1 MMEIIDCSSEAH
13 IITYFIY
20 SLSTCFNASLKLQKY
35 TDNET
40 HCVHSVSATSHTK
53 MENLLFLASFN
64 PHSPLKF
71 SPTYVCGISGNFS
84 ARIQNKLEH
93 EQSSAASLVFVI
105 MAPLVVLAGNKWS
118 FFLSFTCI
126 NKFFFL
132 LEKHILE
139 SIYVSANTT
148 RKI

>member
-1 MMEIIDCSSEAH
+1 MEIIDCSSEAH

-40 HCVHSVSATSHTK
+40 HYVHSVSATSHTK

-84 ARIQNKLEH
+84 TRIQNKLEH
-93 EQSSAASLVFVI
+93 EQSSAASLVFV
-105 MAPLVVLAGNKWS
+105 MMDPLVVLAGNKRS
-118 FFLSFTCI
+118 FFFFLSFTCI
-126 NKFFFL
+126 NKYFF
-132 LEKHILE
+132 
-139 SIYVSANTT
+139 Y
-148 RKI
+148 